1 MKKTI
6 LSLIVALIAIN
17 NINAAT
23 FIVTSVSDSG
33 PGTFRQAI
41 LDANTAIGADVISFS
56 IGTGTKT
63 ITLLSV
69 VDITSEIDI
78 DGSTQ
83 PGFSGI
89 PLIKIAGTS
98 MVQMTNANGAKLQ
111 HLEFINNSGST
122 AILANSISNCLI
134 SNNVIVGAAFGIRLD
149 GDNTN
154 NTITNNN
161 FSGASAYGILFS
173 LGVNNG
179 NSITNNNLTNCTSR
193 GLFYGLGTPASID
206 NNDFTGSLN
215 ALFLGGANGFIITSP
230 SSSGPNKNIFG
241 NHIGRV
247 LELFDNTNINI
258 SNWDF
263 TSLVSAPLNIRNPLF
278 VRNSNANVFEN
289 CNLAGMENGIQFD
302 DDNSNDIINNCNF
315 SGAALYGIVF
325 NNGNNQ
331 NNTITNNDLTNCGD
345 YGLYYSN
352 GTPASVNS
360 NTFTGSVSGIYLSG
374 ANTFTLGSSNIFKN
388 QTGTSIQLEASS
400 AVNVSNIVVNGN
412 GGTGILVN
420 QSNNCVL
427 SGNTTCGRTYGIRIQ
442 GASNG
447 NIITNGS
454 IVSSSFGIRLDNS
467 SVNSTTI
474 TAVNLFN
481 TTNISNGGVNT
492 VITGTTSTNTSP
504 IISVNSGSI
513 CRGQSFT
520 MIPSGAFTY
529 TFSSGSSVVS
539 PTTTTS
545 YSVIGT
551 DANGCL
557 SALPAV
563 SNVPVNA
570 IPVLSVNSGVICS
583 GQSFIMTPSVNFG
596 VATYTYS
603 SGSAVV
609 SPTSTATYSVFATT
623 GVGCVI
629 ATPAISSVTVNP
641 LPNIILNIGEICS
654 GQSFTIVPTG
664 ADSYTYSSGSSV
676 VTPSTTTSYSV
687 SGTNALTGC
696 TNTAISTV
704 TVNALPTISVN
715 SGSICSGQ
723 SFTMIPSGADTYTY
737 SSGSSVVTPTI
748 NTSYNVV
755 GTSSLGCVSSNTAIS
770 SVTVNSLPI
779 ISVNSGTVCAGQ
791 SFTMVPSGADTYTYS
806 NGSSVAT
813 PSANSTY
820 SVSGTDASGCVSSV
834 DAISSVTV
842 NALPSISVNSGSI
855 CAGQLFTMIPS
866 GADTYTYSNG
876 SSVATPTANATYSV
890 SGTNTVT
897 GCISNVDAVSSVI
910 VNALP
915 SISVNSGS
923 ICAGQSFTIVPSG
936 ADTYTYSNGS
946 SVATPTANATYSIS
960 GTNTVTGCV
969 SNVDAVSSVIVN
981 ALPSISVNSGSV
993 CAGQS
998 FTMVPSGA
1006 STYTFSN
1013 GSSVATPTANATY
1026 SVSGTDANG
1035 CVSNVDAV
1043 SSVIVNALPS
1053 ISVNS
1058 GSICAG
1064 QSFTIVA
1071 SGAHVYYYPSG
1082 SSVVTP
1088 TANTTYSINGA
1099 FMNGCYSATPGI
1111 VSVIVN
1117 PLPTLV
1123 STTTNTLL
1131 CVGETATLSVMGAD
1145 TYTWSTSENT
1155 TDIAVTPS
1163 VQTTYTVNGTDAN
1176 GCVNSS
1182 IILQDV
1188 SLCTGLNQIA
1198 SVDYDLSVYPNPSNG
1213 NFNVNVATQS
1223 QVTIL
1228 NLLGKVIYSEQLTVG
1243 VNTINLNHIANG
1255 IYILKAESNG
1265 NSKTIRL
1272 IKE

>member
-1 MKKTI
+1 MKKI
-6 LSLIVALIAIN
+6 IISLIFGLIAI
-17 NINAAT
+17 IKISAAT
-23 FIVTSVSDSG
+23 FTVTSVSNSG

-41 LDANTAIGADVISFS
+41 LDANAAAGADVISFS

-69 VDITSEIDI
+69 VNITSEIDI

-83 PGFSGI
+83 PGFSGT
-89 PLIKIAGTS
+89 PLIKISGTS
-98 MVQMTNANGAKLQ
+98 MFQITNANGAKVQ

-122 AILANSISNCLI
+122 AILANSISNCLFNGNI
-134 SNNVIVGAAFGIRLD
+134 IIGSAFAIRLD
-149 GDNTN
+149 GDNSN

-161 FSGASAYGILFS
+161 FSGAAAHAILFS
-173 LGVNNG
+173 NGVNAG
-179 NSITNNNLTNCTSR
+179 NSITNNNLTNCMFR
-193 GLFYGLGTPASID
+193 GLFYGRGTPASID
-206 NNDFTGSLN
+206 NNDFTGSVN
-215 ALFLGGANGFIITSP
+215 ALFLGGATNFTLTSP
-230 SSSGPNKNIFG
+230 TGSGPNKNIFG
-241 NHIGRV
+241 NHTGRV
-247 LELFDNTNINI
+247 LELFDNTNVNI

-263 TSLVSAPLNIRNPLF
+263 TSLVSAPLSIRNPLF

-289 CNLAGMENGIQFD
+289 CNLAGLENGIQFD
-302 DDNSNDIINNCNF
+302 DNNTNDIINNCNF

-331 NNTITNNDLTNCGD
+331 GNSITNNNLTNCGD

-360 NTFTGSVSGIYLSG
+360 NTFTGSAGGIFLSG

-388 QTGTSIQLEASS
+388 QTGTSIELDASS
-400 AVNVSNIVVNGN
+400 AVNVSNNVVNGI
-412 GGTGILVN
+412 GGTGILLN
-420 QSNNCVL
+420 QSNNCVIN
-427 SGNTTCGRTYGIRIQ
+427 GNTTCGRTYGIRIQ
-442 GASNG
+442 GTSNG
-447 NIITNGS
+447 NMITNGS
-454 IVSSSFGIRLDNS
+454 IVSSAFGIRLDNS
-467 SVNSTTI
+467 SVNNTTI
-474 TAVNLFN
+474 SAVNLFN
-481 TTNISNGGVNT
+481 TTNISNGGSNT

-513 CRGQSFT
+513 CSGTSFT
-520 MIPSGAFTY
+520 LVPSGAFTY
-529 TFSSGSSVVS
+529 TFSSGSSIVS
-539 PTTTTS
+539 PTITTS
-545 YSVIGT
+545 YSVVGT
-551 DANGCL
+551 DVNGCK
-557 SALPAV
+557 SALPAI
-563 SNVPVNA
+563 ST
-570 IPVLSVNSGVICS
+570 IPVFGTPSVSVNSGVICS
-583 GQSFIMTPSVNFG
+583 GQSFTMAPTSVGF
-596 VATYTYS
+596 VTYFYS
-603 SGSAVV
+603 SGSAIVTP
-609 SPTSTATYSVFATT
+609 SANTTYSVYSVNNF
-623 GVGCVI
+623 GCV
-629 ATPAISSVTVNP
+629 SSNTAVSTVTVNP
-641 LPNIILNIGEICS
+641 LPNITLNIGEICS

-664 ADSYTYSSGSSV
+664 ADTYTFSSGSSV
-676 VTPSTTTSYSV
+676 VTPSTTTSYIV
-687 SGTNALTGC
+687 TGINALTGC
-696 TNTAISTV
+696 TNTAISSV
-704 TVNALPTISVN
+704 TVNVLPTISVN

-723 SFTMIPSGADTYTY
+723 SFTIIPSGADTYTY
-737 SSGSSVVTPTI
+737 SSGSSVVTPTA
-748 NTSYNVV
+748 NSTYNVV
-755 GTSSLGCVSSNTAIS
+755 GTSSLGCLSSNTAIS

-779 ISVNSGTVCAGQ
+779 ISVNSGSVCAGQ
-791 SFTMVPSGADTYTYS
+791 SFTIV
-806 NGSSVAT
+806 
-813 PSANSTY
+813 
-820 SVSGTDASGCVSSV
+820 
-834 DAISSVTV
+834 
-842 NALPSISVNSGSI
+842 
-855 CAGQLFTMIPS
+855 PS

-897 GCISNVDAVSSVI
+897 GCVSNVGAVSSVI

-923 ICAGQSFTIVPSG
+923 ICAGQSFTMVPSG

-946 SVATPTANATYSIS
+946 SVATPTANATYSVS

-981 ALPSISVNSGSV
+981 ALPSISVNSGSI

-998 FTMVPSGA
+998 FTMIPSGA

-1145 TYTWSTSENT
+1145 TYTWSTTENT
-1155 TDIAVTPS
+1155 TNIAVTPA

-1182 IILQDV
+1182 TILQDV

-1198 SVDYDLSVYPNPSNG
+1198 SVDNDLSVYPNPSNG
-1213 NFNVNVATQS
+1213 SFNVNINTPS
-1223 QVTIL
+1223 QVTII
-1228 NLLGKVIYSEQLTVG
+1228 NLLGKVIYSAQLEVG
-1243 VNTINLNHIANG
+1243 VNSIILDHIANG
-1255 IYILKAESNG
+1255 IYILKAESNS